1 MRIGVMLR
9 TISEQQGIGIYTR
22 NLVDQLLRI
31 DPRNEYVLYY
41 RDPEFLG
48 RYGDRPNVRE
58 RLLPSRS
65 KAVWDQVR
73 VPRAASEDR
82 VDVLFHTK
90 FTVPFLTRIPS
101 VMALHGASW
110 YTNPEVY
117 KRLDLAYVR
126 TVMPL
131 YCRKASAI
139 MSNSDCTTRDFI
151 HYLGLPPD
159 KLHTAN
165 LAADDRFRPI
175 SDRAVLDGVR
185 KRYTLPDRFILAV
198 IKYDPRKNFANLIAA
213 FENLHHTT
221 DCKLVV
227 VGRNCER
234 YRDEQRLAER
244 GLANDVLFVG
254 WIEQDELPAIYNLAD
269 FLFFPSIIE
278 EFGIPVCEA
287 LACGLPMVVSKVGA
301 PPDLAGEAGI
311 FVDPYEVKGMTQA
324 ITRLWNEPEL
334 RRAKATLALE
344 RSRLFSWQ
352 KCAETTLAVL
362 EQVAVGRRSAAPVS
376 SVSKL
381 AS

>member
-1 MRIGVMLR
+1 MRIGIMLR
-9 TISEQQGIGIYTR
+9 TMSERQGIGIYTR
-22 NLVDQLLRI
+22 NVVDQLLRI
-31 DPRNEYVLYY
+31 DRRNDYVLYY
-41 RDPEFLG
+41 RDAEFLG
-48 RYGDRPNVRE
+48 RYGTHPNVRE
-58 RLLPSRS
+58 RFLPSRS

-73 VPRAASEDR
+73 VPRAASRDR

-101 VMALHGASW
+101 VMVLHGASW

-117 KRLDLAYVR
+117 QRLDILYVR
-126 TVMPL
+126 AVMPL
-131 YCRKASAI
+131 YCRKAAAI

-151 HYLGLPPD
+151 RYLGLPPE

-165 LAADDRFRPI
+165 LAAGERFRPI
-175 SDRAVLDGVR
+175 ADRVLLEEVR
-185 KRYTLPDRFILAV
+185 RRYALPGRFILAV

-213 FENLHHTT
+213 FENLRRTT

-227 VGRNCER
+227 VGRDCEQ
-234 YRDEQRLAER
+234 YREDYRLAQR
-244 GLANDVLFVG
+244 GLANDVRFLG

-287 LACGLPMVVSKVGA
+287 LACGLPMVVSRVGA

-311 FVDPYEVKGMTQA
+311 FVDPYDVAGMTDA
-324 ITRLWNEPEL
+324 ITRLWNDPEL
-334 RRAKATLALE
+334 RRKKAALALE

-352 KCAETTLAVL
+352 KCAEATLAVL
-362 EQVAVGRRSAAPVS
+362 ERVAAERQPAPRTGGLRRAAS
-376 SVSKL
+376 
-381 AS
+381 